1 MIENNKLNNTKHTA
15 VIPTQVG
22 IWNVESKKP
31 FCPISF
37 CSKMTGPAASN
48 GIFVQPQSCANASIG
63 LSLAALLAG
72 IKPNAMPIPVEQATA
87 PMTDMAEMSIGKSV
101 TK

>member
-48 GIFVQPQSCANASIG
+48 GIFVPTSILRQCVYRIEFG
-63 LSLAALLAG
+63 CFIGRHKAERDADSGRAG
-72 IKPNAMPIPVEQATA
+72 DRPR
-87 PMTDMAEMSIGKSV
+87 
-101 TK
+101 

>member
-31 FCPISF
+31 FLSNKFLLQNDWSGSF
-37 CSKMTGPAASN
+37 KRHLCSNLNPVPMR
-48 GIFVQPQSCANASIG
+48 
-63 LSLAALLAG
+63 LS
-72 IKPNAMPIPVEQATA
+72 
-87 PMTDMAEMSIGKSV
+87 D
-101 TK
+101 